1 MAIEFDGTIA
11 DEYTK
16 VVNYLSAAETPKALH
31 EHMAVRGISLVKPG
45 APGQKDG
52 QRPIGVPEIHFRVV
66 SSLYMVRGREDLNA
80 TYKPVQQAMNPRGA
94 EILIHAM
101 RAAMVKL
108 GKDPDQIVM
117 QLDFMNAFN
126 EMNRAK
132 FLVKMIE
139 DLPEIACYLYAE
151 YGAKKKMVFDEG
163 VRIVSDQG
171 LIQGEN
177 AGPGCCM
184 SNERTLLKDLK
195 SMLDDDHFIGALM
208 DDITIIAPQDV
219 AKKALEF
226 VEKNGPAFGFHI
238 NRPKT
243 NIIPISPFYGVESTP
258 KSPEW
263 SSNLAWVLPK
273 DENGEIIWDKYGFR
287 QLGSYF
293 GRKPFVTSSI
303 KKKIDSKFKP
313 LARLIVLMRNPHCAW
328 IAMKRLPAIVG
339 LDFVL
344 RTTPPELVEDA
355 CTYFDSLIKDLFET
369 AVVRKVLTKEEW
381 ELAQLPTPV
390 GWGLTPTRIKSIA
403 GYTASLNT
411 NFSEIV
417 DMRNDAVNFLHEEL
431 DRMVK
436 LIESYMPPN
445 TEFKFTKNMKQKD
458 IVKLMLR
465 KNEIKFANHDDQ
477 RVRVL
482 YKQQNDRK
490 AQAIKTSFRPNL
502 VMEPDEFE
510 TFAQRSLGVNL
521 IPEPQRCLVCGTGTL
536 DVKGDHDCS
545 QGGATIKRHN
555 IARDHYF
562 ETARQGFVPC
572 SREKT
577 IYYTKGEVISYRPDI
592 TFDEPIPGLTQKKT
606 ASDFSFHHAFA
617 KSYIKTADNKEEGAL
632 ANQVDQEKEKLH
644 LKALN
649 ENGYDFLPLGLESM
663 ATLSEKSQELAYYLI
678 GQQSKQQGV
687 PFAEAAAH
695 FWYKLSFLIHRH
707 SARCILSR
715 IRHRPFKPEKG
726 WKESKKK
733 KNANKETPPPSNI
746 PEPATQH
753 VISNP
758 NIPCIS
764 V

>member
-1 MAIEFDGTIA
+1 
-11 DEYTK
+11 
-16 VVNYLSAAETPKALH
+16 
-31 EHMAVRGISLVKPG
+31 
-45 APGQKDG
+45 
-52 QRPIGVPEIHFRVV
+52 
-66 SSLYMVRGREDLNA
+66 
-80 TYKPVQQAMNPRGA
+80 
-94 EILIHAM
+94 
-101 RAAMVKL
+101 
-108 GKDPDQIVM
+108 
-117 QLDFMNAFN
+117 
-126 EMNRAK
+126 
-132 FLVKMIE
+132 
-139 DLPEIACYLYAE
+139 
-151 YGAKKKMVFDEG
+151 
-163 VRIVSDQG
+163 
-171 LIQGEN
+171 
-177 AGPGCCM
+177 
-184 SNERTLLKDLK
+184 
-195 SMLDDDHFIGALM
+195 
-208 DDITIIAPQDV
+208 
-219 AKKALEF
+219 
-226 VEKNGPAFGFHI
+226 
-238 NRPKT
+238 
-243 NIIPISPFYGVESTP
+243 
-258 KSPEW
+258 
-263 SSNLAWVLPK
+263 
-273 DENGEIIWDKYGFR
+273 
-287 QLGSYF
+287 
-293 GRKPFVTSSI
+293 
-303 KKKIDSKFKP
+303 
-313 LARLIVLMRNPHCAW
+313 
-328 IAMKRLPAIVG
+328 
-339 LDFVL
+339 
-344 RTTPPELVEDA
+344 
-355 CTYFDSLIKDLFET
+355 
-369 AVVRKVLTKEEW
+369 
-381 ELAQLPTPV
+381 
-390 GWGLTPTRIKSIA
+390 
-403 GYTASLNT
+403 
-411 NFSEIV
+411 
-417 DMRNDAVNFLHEEL
+417 
-431 DRMVK
+431 MVK

-733 KNANKETPPPSNI
+733 KNGNKETPPPSNI
-746 PEPATQH
+746 PEPATQP